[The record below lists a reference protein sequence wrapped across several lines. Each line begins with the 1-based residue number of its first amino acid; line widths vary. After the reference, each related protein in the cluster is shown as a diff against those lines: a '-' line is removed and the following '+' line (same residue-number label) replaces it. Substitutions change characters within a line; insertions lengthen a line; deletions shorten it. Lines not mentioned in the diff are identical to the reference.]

1 MFIDLFVYVYCVW
14 DELEV
19 GGVVINDV
27 LLFCVDNMLYGGVK
41 DLGFGW
47 EGICYVIEDMIELWL
62 MVVWCW

>member
-1 MFIDLFVYVYCVW
+1 
-14 DELEV
+14 
-19 GGVVINDV
+19 
-27 LLFCVDNMLYGGVK
+27 MLYGGVK